1 MVQAGY
7 KAGEII
13 KTINQV
19 TAGRGGGKPD
29 LLKEDVLIAH
39 IWMSYRTNQS
49 AILSFTS
56 NLQ

>member
-7 KAGEII
+7 KAGQMI

-29 LLKEDVLIAH
+29 FAQGGCPVNEKINAIKDELK
-39 IWMSYRTNQS
+39 N
-49 AILSFTS
+49 FF
-56 NLQ
+56 